1 MSINLS
7 NIGKIIGNAENRTQ
21 GCWVRSAN
29 ATSVLYRPSRLVL
42 SPSGESFIAAMPL
55 ISATSKMLSWPPDL
69 ATFLWLG
76 LLAFLVLLWFSTF
89 VQYYVKIFF
98 LYVGFFVTG
107 TLLVPYGKFISLYWH
122 FSKSYRN
129 HLQCQTIFA
138 CDTKWKKKVG
148 RFCNV

>member
-1 MSINLS
+1 MPEALSDPTVPVCHVDNL
-7 NIGKIIGNAENRTQ
+7 
-21 GCWVRSAN
+21 
-29 ATSVLYRPSRLVL
+29 SRLVV
-42 SPSGESFIAAMPL
+42 SPSVESFIAAMPL

-69 ATFLWLG
+69 ATVLWLG

-138 CDTKWKKKVG
+138 FNTKWKKKVG
-148 RFCNV
+148 RFYNV